1 MGPNET
7 AAWLAAGKEL
17 LEKAIQQGIHV
28 DASVFAAAMGVAIL
42 LGLTNCLLGYRVLRI
57 LLALW
62 GLVIGAV
69 GGAAAGWHYG
79 AQTGAL
85 VGAMAGGLA
94 AACSV
99 SAFYLGGVFA
109 LTALIGAAAGAVF
122 CDANGL
128 PVLTGLIA
136 TGVVFGLLG
145 LVLQKIVV
153 VTATSVGGAVLAVV
167 GGFYFQGG
175 LNKGDFVLF
184 PDPHRNKALE
194 ALFLKDAR
202 AAEQVLLQYVMENP
216 VVQAFAEHRNIL
228 LLWVAG
234 LSLVG
239 IVIQF
244 SLTAR
249 PKKILEAAGE
259 PVG

>member
-7 AAWLAAGKEL
+7 AAWLAAAKEL

-28 DASVFAAAMGVAIL
+28 DAGVFAAAMGVAIL
-42 LGLTNCLLGYRVLRI
+42 LGLTSGLLGYRVLRI
-57 LLALW
+57 VLALW

-69 GGAAAGWHYG
+69 GGAAVGWHYG
-79 AQTGAL
+79 GQIGAL
-85 VGAMAGGLA
+85 IGALAGGLI

-99 SAFYLGGVFA
+99 SAFYLSGVFA
-109 LTALIGAAAGAVF
+109 LTALIGAAAGAAF

-128 PVLTGLIA
+128 PVLTGMIA

-145 LVLQKIVV
+145 LVFQKLVV
-153 VTATSVGGAVLAVV
+153 VVATSVGGAVLAVV
-167 GGFYFQGG
+167 GGYYFQGG
-175 LNKGDFVLF
+175 LNKGNFVLF
-184 PDPHRNKALE
+184 GDGQRNKAIE
-194 ALFLKDAR
+194 ALFLKDTH
-202 AAEQVLLQYVMENP
+202 AAEQALLTYAMENP
-216 VVQAFAEHRNIL
+216 VVRAFAEHRNTL
-228 LLWVAG
+228 LLFVAG

-239 IVIQF
+239 IVIQL

-249 PKKILEAAGE
+249 PKKILEAAGQ